1 MSKIFLYAKVA
12 RAQTLLMT
20 ISLILCAFLYAK
32 YNYNTSFNLAFFCV
46 SCSIIFFHLAANT
59 ISEYRDCIK
68 GIDNKHSPGTKY
80 RLITGIVPYKN
91 IYYLGIVSFFLASI
105 FGIIALF
112 CGSIYLVIPGLIAA
126 GIVFFY
132 SEKPVGLKY
141 KAFGEVCVFLGYGP
155 LFFAA
160 CILSLRGYLSCFDLI
175 FSIPFGFLTTCV
187 LLANNIRDYE
197 FEQGKTL
204 TLTIKYGLK
213 FSYFLLF
220 FMVNL
225 SFLFVPYLIFQSIVS
240 FYSLSVFLVYP
251 LIFFSVRRIGKPE
264 FINIF
269 GILQVSFTLIICI
282 SFLIEILLKS

>member
-32 YNYNTSFNLAFFCV
+32 YNYKTSFNLSFFCV

-141 KAFGEVCVFLGYGP
+141 KAFGEICVFFGYGP
-155 LFFAA
+155 LFFSA
-160 CILSLRGYLSCFDLI
+160 CILSLRGYLSSFDLI

-240 FYSLSVFLVYP
+240 FYSLFVFLVYP
-251 LIFFSVRRIGKPE
+251 LIFFSVRRIGKPD